1 VTNAKEKHPIT
12 YEGKKL
18 YVVKVEY
25 EAYVLAEEYEDAK
38 DFANEILKYEEPFVD
53 CTVVTEDNRNPL
65 KWTSMCCL
73 YHPEQDQ
80 RDIDLWKVIGV

>member
-1 VTNAKEKHPIT
+1 MIE

-25 EAYVLAEEYEDAK
+25 EAYVLADEYEDAE
-38 DFANEILKYEEPFVD
+38 DFAMEIVENEEPFVD
-53 CTVVTEDNRNPL
+53 CVRVSSDCPNPL
-65 KWTSMCCL
+65 KWVLHSCI
-73 YHPEQDQ
+73 YHSEQNE

>member
-1 VTNAKEKHPIT
+1 MTDQQHPIT

-18 YVVKVEY
+18 YVVKIEY

-38 DFANEILKYEEPFVD
+38 DFANEIIKNEEPFVD
-53 CTVVTEDNRNPL
+53 CTWVTEDNRNPL
-65 KWTSMCCL
+65 KWSSRCCI

-80 RDIDLWKVIGV
+80 QDIELWRVIND

>member
-1 VTNAKEKHPIT
+1 MTENHPIT
-12 YEGKKL
+12 YKGKKL

-25 EAYVLAEEYEDAK
+25 EAYVLAEEYEDAE
-38 DFANEILKYEEPFVD
+38 DFAKEIIKTEEPFVD
-53 CTVVTEDNRNPL
+53 CTWVTENNRNPL
-65 KWTSMCCL
+65 KWPLHCCI

>member
-1 VTNAKEKHPIT
+1 MIE

-25 EAYVLAEEYEDAK
+25 AAYVLAEEYEDAE
-38 DFANEILKYEEPFVD
+38 DFAEEIVQNEEPFVD
-53 CTVVTEDNRNPL
+53 CVRVAVDTPNPL
-65 KWTSMCCL
+65 KWVSHACI
-73 YHPEQDQ
+73 YHSEQDQ

>member
-1 VTNAKEKHPIT
+1 MIE

-25 EAYVLAEEYEDAK
+25 EAYVLADEYEDAE
-38 DFANEILKYEEPFVD
+38 DFAMEIVGNEEPFVD
-53 CTVVTEDNRNPL
+53 CVRVSDDCPNPL
-65 KWTSMCCL
+65 KWVLHSCI
-73 YHPEQDQ
+73 YHSEQDQ

>member
-1 VTNAKEKHPIT
+1 MIE

-25 EAYVLAEEYEDAK
+25 EAYVLAEDYEDAE
-38 DFANEILKYEEPFVD
+38 DFAQEIVTNEEPFVD
-53 CTVVTEDNRNPL
+53 CVRVSEDCPNPL
-65 KWTSMCCL
+65 KWVHHACI
-73 YHPEQDQ
+73 YHSEQNQ

>member
-1 VTNAKEKHPIT
+1 MIE

-25 EAYVLAEEYEDAK
+25 EAYVLAEEYEDAE
-38 DFANEILKYEEPFVD
+38 DFAEEIVQNEEPFVD
-53 CTVVTEDNRNPL
+53 CIRVTEDTPNPL
-65 KWTSMCCL
+65 KWVTHACI
-73 YHPEQDQ
+73 YHSEQDQ

>member
-1 VTNAKEKHPIT
+1 MIE

-25 EAYVLAEEYEDAK
+25 EAYVLAEEYEDAE
-38 DFANEILKYEEPFVD
+38 DFANQIVANEEPFVD
-53 CTVVTEDNRNPL
+53 CLLVTKDTPNPL
-65 KWTSMCCL
+65 KWPTHACI
-73 YHPEQDQ
+73 YHPDLDK

>member
-1 VTNAKEKHPIT
+1 MIE

-25 EAYVLAEEYEDAK
+25 EAYVLADEYEDAE
-38 DFANEILKYEEPFVD
+38 DFAHKIVQNEEPFVD
-53 CTVVTEDNRNPL
+53 CVRVSDDCPNPL
-65 KWTSMCCL
+65 KWVLHSCI

>member
-1 VTNAKEKHPIT
+1 MIE

-25 EAYVLAEEYEDAK
+25 EAYVLAEEYEDAEDLADEIVK
-38 DFANEILKYEEPFVD
+38 NETPFVD
-53 CTVVTEDNRNPL
+53 CVRVTEDCPNPL
-65 KWTSMCCL
+65 RWDSLSCI
-73 YHPEQDQ
+73 YHPEQNQ

>member
-1 VTNAKEKHPIT
+1 MIE

-25 EAYVLAEEYEDAK
+25 EAYVLAEDYEDAE
-38 DFANEILKYEEPFVD
+38 DFARQIVETEEPFVD
-53 CTVVTEDNRNPL
+53 CVRVSEDYPNPL
-65 KWTSMCCL
+65 KWPLHACI

-80 RDIDLWKVIGV
+80 RDITLGEII

>member
-1 VTNAKEKHPIT
+1 MIE

-25 EAYVLAEEYEDAK
+25 EAYVLAEDYEDAE
-38 DFANEILKYEEPFVD
+38 DFAQEIVTNEEPFVD
-53 CTVVTEDNRNPL
+53 CVRVSEDFPNPL
-65 KWTSMCCL
+65 KWVHHACI
-73 YHPEQDQ
+73 YHSEQNQ

>member
-1 VTNAKEKHPIT
+1 MTE

-18 YVVKVEY
+18 YVVRVEY
-25 EAYVLAEEYEDAK
+25 EAYVLAKDYEDAR
-38 DFANEILKYEEPFVD
+38 DFADQIADNEDPFVD
-53 CTVVTEDNRNPL
+53 CVQVTEDNPNPL
-65 KWTSMCCL
+65 KWVHHACI

>member
-1 VTNAKEKHPIT
+1 MIE

-25 EAYVLAEEYEDAK
+25 EAYVLAEDYEDAC
-38 DFANEILKYEEPFVD
+38 DFADQIVDNEDPFVD
-53 CTVVTEDNRNPL
+53 CVQVADDSPNPL
-65 KWTSMCCL
+65 KWVSHACI
-73 YHPEQDQ
+73 YHPEQNQ

>member
-1 VTNAKEKHPIT
+1 MIE

-25 EAYVLAEEYEDAK
+25 EAYVLAEEYEDAE
-38 DFANEILKYEEPFVD
+38 DFADQIIDNEDPFVD
-53 CTVVTEDNRNPL
+53 CVQVAEGNPNPL
-65 KWTSMCCL
+65 KWVSHARI
-73 YHPEQDQ
+73 YHPEQNE